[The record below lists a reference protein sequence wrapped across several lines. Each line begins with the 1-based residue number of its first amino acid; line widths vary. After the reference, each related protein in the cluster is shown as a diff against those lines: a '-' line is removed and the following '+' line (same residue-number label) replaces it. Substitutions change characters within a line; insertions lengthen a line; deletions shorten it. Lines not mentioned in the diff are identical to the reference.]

1 MRGSVSDRALLQR
14 IDMYLDAVP
23 RTVART
29 EEVGPFTLFV
39 NEGRGWRYY
48 ARPRPGETAFTAS
61 DVAEVRSRQRELA
74 QPEELAWVDDLTP
87 EVEAAAEGD
96 GLVVAIRPLLHLSR
110 GDFTPATGPTEATIR
125 LATPDDD
132 LAALSGVAKLAFGS
146 PGTDVGPGGA
156 DAVAEAST
164 AVEGDTVGLT
174 RERIAAGLSVVAFA
188 TIDETP
194 VAVGTHQPVEGVTEI
209 VGVGSAPA
217 FRRRGLG
224 AAVTSALV
232 ADAFERGVETVFL
245 SAGDETIARVYE
257 RVGFRTIGHVG
268 AAVPDLAP

>member
-1 MRGSVSDRALLQR
+1 VGDPDLLRR
-14 IDMYLDAVP
+14 IDGYLDAVP
-23 RTVART
+23 RSIART
-29 EEVGPFTLFV
+29 EEIGPFTLFV

-48 ARPRPGETAFTAS
+48 ARPRPGETSFTPS

-74 QPEELAWVDDLTP
+74 QPEEFESVDDLTP
-87 EVEAAAEGD
+87 AVESAAEGD
-96 GLVVAIRPLLHLSR
+96 GLVVAIRPLMHVERAKLE
-110 GDFTPATGPTEATIR
+110 PAPAPPEAEIR
-125 LATPDDD
+125 LASPDDD
-132 LAALSGVAKLAFGS
+132 LAALSAVAKLAFGS

-156 DAVAEAST
+156 DAVAEAAT
-164 AVEGDTVGLT
+164 AVEGDTIDLT
-174 RERIAAGLSVVAFA
+174 RERIAAGLAVVAFA
-188 TIDETP
+188 TIDATP
-194 VAVGTHQPVEGVTEI
+194 VAVGTHQPVDGVTEI

-232 ADAFERGVETVFL
+232 ADAFARGVDTVFL

-268 AAVPDLAP
+268 AAAPDLGA